1 MNEHTPEYARFSQ
14 GCAIHSM
21 IFYRELD
28 VLEAAPVCKKKDEM
42 EFLTKSGIRCI
53 SRSSLGT
60 FILCGGTR
68 WLGLFLF
75 AKKKMKFLTKGGIRC
90 ISRPSLG
97 TFILCAG
104 AHWSN

>member
-14 GCAIHSM
+14 RCGIHS
-21 IFYRELD
+21 ITFYRELD
-28 VLEAAPVCKKKDEM
+28 VLEAAPVCKKKNEM

-60 FILCGGTR
+60 FILCGSTH

-75 AKKKMKFLTKGGIRC
+75 AKKKNEI
-90 ISRPSLG
+90 LG
-97 TFILCAG
+97 
-104 AHWSN
+104 